1 MFVKHGVQDRKLPSA
16 LVWILLAVTS
26 RHMVVAG
33 PGSSRTASVIRYQC
47 KEGRMKTLF
56 LLVLS
61 CKVITVW
68 MTNKELGCRRALD
81 EGWEPI
87 TNITWY
93 CDQEN
98 GKLTCKNSLN
108 FECNTSIKPFE
119 RNVTTDQESVLGLKH
134 AGACNNAVPLC
145 KNHSKIMSPKISI
158 FQLSWISET
167 SNWRST
173 GGDFTVRSSKDW
185 LNIIC
190 WTYWQMLP
198 LILCLYFC
206 CVSH

>member
-1 MFVKHGVQDRKLPSA
+1 
-16 LVWILLAVTS
+16 
-26 RHMVVAG
+26 MVVAG
-33 PGSSRTASVIRYQC
+33 PGPDGEAQHIPGRAQDKQHKQQTNSCRPKTAPTALLLWLDPGSSRTASVIRYQC

-68 MTNKELGCRRALD
+68 MTNKELGCRRARD

-87 TNITWY
+87 TNVTWY

-145 KNHSKIMSPKISI
+145 KNHSKIIYFHHYLTPKY
-158 FQLSWISET
+158 LT
-167 SNWRST
+167 RPRRPDN
-173 GGDFTVRSSKDW
+173 
-185 LNIIC
+185 L
-190 WTYWQMLP
+190 
-198 LILCLYFC
+198 
-206 CVSH
+206 